1 MRSAA
6 PATRFQCALRSVRAC
21 CLRARAEA
29 LPSLAAAQGVTSLEV
44 ELRGWGAPPPT
55 LDDVA
60 AQVATAFAAHFGYP
74 PPALPLRG

>member
-1 MRSAA
+1 MHGISARL
-6 PATRFQCALRSVRAC
+6 PRCALA
-21 CLRARAEA
+21 LR
-29 LPSLAAAQGVTSLEV
+29 LNGSLAQGVTSLEV
-44 ELRGWGAPPPT
+44 ELRGRGAPPPT